1 MTIRKQLN
9 LFIAAII
16 ILPLLSVFSAFAI
29 SNFSS
34 AKRVFDK
41 GSRRLKYMDGL
52 LLSDTDWKI
61 IREAIT
67 TVPKEKQA
75 CLIAQNIV
83 VASTFPE
90 IHEWTRITEKQLWIF
105 IKETSGEYF
114 YQFETPPLGT
124 QEQRVFL
131 VSRIDKDRHIRIR
144 QIFRVLLCLV
154 TTFIIFI
161 LVIILAIS
169 RSLFES
175 LSLLE
180 NQTQKIADGE
190 LDIKIEIDGKKKNE
204 ITSMSE
210 SLERMRHSLK
220 DAQHRKSMLVMG
232 ISHDLRTPIAVI
244 KGYSEAM
251 SDGMLD
257 TPDQKQK
264 AMDIIIEKM
273 NQLESM
279 VDTLIDYEKLSA
291 DEWKRNMENVELK
304 HILTILAKNYATT
317 GTVFKREVI
326 FSIDIP
332 EDTRTMMNVQQV
344 QRAFD
349 NLFSNALRYTKDEDS
364 ISITATHK
372 EKFVT
377 LKISDSGCGIEQEEI
392 KNIFDLFY
400 RGTTSRQEE
409 GMGIGLSVV
418 KNIIDIHGWE
428 IDVKSNV
435 GEGTEFILTIPV
447 E

>member
-16 ILPLLSVFSAFAI
+16 ILPLLSVSFAI
-29 SNFSS
+29 AIPNISS

-41 GSRRLKYMDGL
+41 GSKRLRDMDGL

-61 IREAIT
+61 IREAIA

-90 IHEWTRITEKQLWIF
+90 IHEWTRVTEKQIWTF

-124 QEQRVFL
+124 SEQRVFL
-131 VSRIDKDRHIRIR
+131 IRRLDKDRHIRIR
-144 QIFRVLLCLV
+144 QISRILLCLV
-154 TTFIIFI
+154 SIFI
-161 LVIILAIS
+161 VFIVSMILAIS
-169 RSLFES
+169 RSLFYS

-190 LDIKIEIDGKKKNE
+190 LETKIEIHKKKKNE

-210 SLERMRHSLK
+210 SLERMRISLK
-220 DAQHRKSMLVMG
+220 DAQQRKSMFVMG

-251 SDGMLD
+251 ADGMLD
-257 TPDQKQK
+257 TTDEKKK
-264 AMDIIIEKM
+264 AMVIIIEKT

-279 VDTLIDYEKLSA
+279 VDTLIDYEKLST
-291 DEWKRNMENVELK
+291 DEWKRNMESVALQP
-304 HILTILAKNYATT
+304 LLMGFAKNSATT
-317 GTVFKREVI
+317 GTVFKREVF
-326 FSIDIP
+326 FSIDVP
-332 EDTRTMMNVQQV
+332 EDARTMMNPQQIHRV
-344 QRAFD
+344 LD
-349 NLFSNALRYTKDEDS
+349 NLFSNALRYTKDGDS
-364 ISITATHK
+364 ITITAK
-372 EKFVT
+372 SEEKSVT
-377 LKISDSGCGIEQEEI
+377 LKIIDTGCGIEKEEL

-418 KNIIDIHGWE
+418 KNVIDIHGWK
-428 IDVKSNV
+428 IDVESNV
-435 GEGTEFILTIPV
+435 GEGTAFILTIPI